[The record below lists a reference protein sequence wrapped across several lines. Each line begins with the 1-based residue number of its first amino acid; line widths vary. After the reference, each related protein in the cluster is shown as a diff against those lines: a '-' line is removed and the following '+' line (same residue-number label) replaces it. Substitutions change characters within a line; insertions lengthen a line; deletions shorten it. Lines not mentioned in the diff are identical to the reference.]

1 MPFLPLEQPRSA
13 RAFQLVATLGPASM
27 HLVGALARAGATAF
41 RLNASHL
48 SLEGLQQ
55 ALQAVDAAAPGAPIV
70 VDLQGA
76 KMRLGAFRERAIA
89 AGERLAFAL
98 EAGAAGEIPLPHRE
112 LFAALSPGDVLSAD
126 DDRLHFRVERCS
138 AARADA
144 VALEGGPLRPRKGV
158 NLVDHP
164 VALRDLSDADA
175 AFVAAA
181 RSRAAFAFSF
191 MRDGSEAAWL
201 RARAPGAAVI
211 GKIER
216 REATEQLEAIA
227 SAVDAVWICRGDL
240 GAQLGLAKMARFVAG
255 VRPAALPRPVLLAG
269 QVLEHLTRGAE
280 MTRSEACHLCDALD
294 RGYAGVVLS
303 DETAVGVDPVR
314 AVAAA
319 AALVREIL
327 ESGGA

>member
-1 MPFLPLEQPRSA
+1 MGFLPLDQARSG

-27 HLVGALARAGATAF
+27 HLAGALAQAGATAF
-41 RLNASHL
+41 RLNASHSTPERL
-48 SLEGLQQ
+48 RQ
-55 ALQAVDAAAPGAPIV
+55 ALEAIDAAAPGAPVV

-76 KMRLGAFRERAIA
+76 KMRLGAFAERAIA
-89 AGERLAFAL
+89 PGEPVVFAL
-98 EAGAAGEIPLPHRE
+98 EGGEASDIPLPHPE
-112 LFAALSPGDVLSAD
+112 LFAALSPGAVLSAD

-138 AARADA
+138 AGRVEA

-158 NLVDHP
+158 NLLDHP
-164 VALRDLSDADA
+164 VAQADLSAADC

-191 MRDGSEAAWL
+191 MKDGREAAWL
-201 RARAPGAAVI
+201 RGRAPGAAVI

-216 REATEQLEAIA
+216 REAAEGLAAIA
-227 SAVDAVWICRGDL
+227 SAVDAAWICRGDL
-240 GAQLGLAKMARFVAG
+240 GAQLGLAKMASFVAS
-255 VRPAALPRPVLLAG
+255 VRPPALPCPILLAG
-269 QVLEHLTRGAE
+269 QVLEHLTRGGE
-280 MTRSEACHLCDALD
+280 VTRSEACHLWDLID

-319 AALVREIL
+319 AALIGEML
-327 ESGGA
+327 